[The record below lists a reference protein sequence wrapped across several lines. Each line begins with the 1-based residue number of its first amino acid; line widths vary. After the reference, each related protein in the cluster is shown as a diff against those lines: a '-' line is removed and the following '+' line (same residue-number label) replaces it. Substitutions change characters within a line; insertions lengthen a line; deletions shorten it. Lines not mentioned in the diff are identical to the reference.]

1 MLNEN
6 AIMVNIKRGRESLGL
21 EPSEMADRLGVEL
34 RVYKM
39 YESGVKTPGT
49 KMLFR
54 IADAFGKTVDEL
66 NRD

>member
-39 YESGVKTPGT
+39 YESGVPWRRNVEHKTG
-49 KMLFR
+49 R
-54 IADAFGKTVDEL
+54 
-66 NRD
+66 